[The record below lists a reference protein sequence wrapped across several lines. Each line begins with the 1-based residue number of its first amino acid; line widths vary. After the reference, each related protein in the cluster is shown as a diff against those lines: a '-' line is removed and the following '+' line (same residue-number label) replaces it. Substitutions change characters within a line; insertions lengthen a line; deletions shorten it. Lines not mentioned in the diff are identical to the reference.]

1 MWIQSSIEIHK
12 LIESVIVSL
21 SVRRRLRRRV
31 SHIEMSILVYHR
43 RLAGS
48 KLQNIINSHLTFD
61 VIHLSLCVDATKAA
75 KTILTIFTL
84 KLKTIRGEGGIN
96 QQHPFS
102 LLGDA
107 FSAAAQDPFG
117 RSFITFGHLWAFLLI
132 MPHFF
137 GTFLLLLFLPKL
149 SETHAQCF
157 KIIQKVFTTQ
167 LGQVKVR

>member
-1 MWIQSSIEIHK
+1 MTQTLYHTMWIQSSIEIHK

-96 QQHPFS
+96 Q
-102 LLGDA
+102 
-107 FSAAAQDPFG
+107 
-117 RSFITFGHLWAFLLI
+117 
-132 MPHFF
+132 
-137 GTFLLLLFLPKL
+137 
-149 SETHAQCF
+149 
-157 KIIQKVFTTQ
+157 
-167 LGQVKVR
+167 

>member
-1 MWIQSSIEIHK
+1 MPSSLDFLFDWNFSSQIANRIEMTQTLYHTMWIQSSIEIIHK

-61 VIHLSLCVDATKAA
+61 VIHLSLYVDATKAA

-84 KLKTIRGEGGIN
+84 KLKTIRGMVASIN
-96 QQHPFS
+96 SILFPF
-102 LLGDA
+102 
-107 FSAAAQDPFG
+107 
-117 RSFITFGHLWAFLLI
+117 
-132 MPHFF
+132 
-137 GTFLLLLFLPKL
+137 
-149 SETHAQCF
+149 
-157 KIIQKVFTTQ
+157 
-167 LGQVKVR
+167 

>member
-1 MWIQSSIEIHK
+1 MLTFRDLQGVFKLVGYCWENMPSSLDFLFDWNFSSQIANRIEMTQTLYHTMWIQSSIEIHK

-61 VIHLSLCVDATKAA
+61 VIHLSLYVDATKAA

-96 QQHPFS
+96 Q
-102 LLGDA
+102 
-107 FSAAAQDPFG
+107 
-117 RSFITFGHLWAFLLI
+117 
-132 MPHFF
+132 
-137 GTFLLLLFLPKL
+137 
-149 SETHAQCF
+149 
-157 KIIQKVFTTQ
+157 
-167 LGQVKVR
+167 

>member
-1 MWIQSSIEIHK
+1 MTQTLYHTMWIQSSIEIHK

-21 SVRRRLRRRV
+21 SVRRRLLRRV

-61 VIHLSLCVDATKAA
+61 VIHLSLSVDATKAA

-96 QQHPFS
+96 Q
-102 LLGDA
+102 
-107 FSAAAQDPFG
+107 
-117 RSFITFGHLWAFLLI
+117 
-132 MPHFF
+132 
-137 GTFLLLLFLPKL
+137 
-149 SETHAQCF
+149 
-157 KIIQKVFTTQ
+157 
-167 LGQVKVR
+167 